1 MPKNIRVAAYLPRGK
16 EIPAMKLSQNS
27 AVWCLLIVC
36 LTLLLLTLIIHP
48 RLCEIRVTMGS
59 REIAAIMAC
68 GVEPS

>member
-1 MPKNIRVAAYLPRGK
+1 M
-16 EIPAMKLSQNS
+16 
-27 AVWCLLIVC
+27 LIVC